1 MKDASMTMNVWLPS
15 DPQDYTIDEFLP
27 DADSARKEVFYT
39 LGVAGMKFFFCDR
52 EELDALCLA
61 LHDITLRWNIAD
73 NKKAVAQEVNG

>member
-52 EELDALCLA
+52 EELTALRLA
-61 LHDITLRWNIAD
+61 LIDITAKWDAFD
-73 NKKAVAQEVNG
+73 EQKAITQEVNQ